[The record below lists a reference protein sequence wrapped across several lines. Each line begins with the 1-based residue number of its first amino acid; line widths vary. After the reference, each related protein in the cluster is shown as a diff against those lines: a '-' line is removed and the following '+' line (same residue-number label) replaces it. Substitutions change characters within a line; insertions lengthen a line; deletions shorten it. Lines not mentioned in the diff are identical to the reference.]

1 MAMTRKQHKQL
12 NRHKAIVKERN
23 IRNNNQRYSG
33 VRPFRWGNH
42 VFRLW
47 AI

>member
-12 NRHKAIVKERN
+12 NRHKAIVKAKNVR
-23 IRNNNQRYSG
+23 NNQRYSG
-33 VRPFRWGNH
+33 VKPFRWGNH